1 MPGTQISEHQD
12 EFASF
17 ITEGTHRLATISTND
32 YGFQLS
38 ARMAQTYLER
48 AVDVL
53 DSKRTFDREAM
64 HEIGALKIVAGA
76 IAREYA
82 QLEKFCTDCEQF
94 NRLETKS
101 AIEWISKWAVRFISR
116 RYMGTAG
123 YHLAYKIRTF
133 HSRAC
138 SVLIEE

>member
-1 MPGTQISEHQD
+1 MAGTQISEHQD

-53 DSKRTFDREAM
+53 DSKHTFDREAM
-64 HEIGALKIVAGA
+64 REIGALKIVAGV

-82 QLEKFCTDCEQF
+82 QMEKFCTDCEQF
-94 NRLETKS
+94 NRMETKN
-101 AIEWISKWAVRFISR
+101 AIEWISKRAVRFISR
-116 RYMGTAG
+116 RYLGTAS

-133 HSRAC
+133 HSRAS